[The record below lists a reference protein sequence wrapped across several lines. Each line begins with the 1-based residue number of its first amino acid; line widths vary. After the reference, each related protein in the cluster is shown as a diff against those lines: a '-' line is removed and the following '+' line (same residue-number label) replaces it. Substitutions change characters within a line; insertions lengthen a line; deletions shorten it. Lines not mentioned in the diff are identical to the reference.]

1 MRKLIFA
8 LYSAEGKCFEEK
20 QIDVFAVASTAC
32 MVEKIDFSRHVK
44 ENPERFYVTYELY
57 DEKGIIASGSE
68 HFVPIKH
75 FEFSNPEIT
84 AEISGMGKRF
94 SVKLNSSC
102 YAYAVK
108 VDFEDENV
116 NFSSNFINL
125 YGKTPVV
132 VSFETADVTTIEELK
147 NKLKIFSPYSI
158 GK

>member
-20 QIDVFAVASTAC
+20 HIDVFAAAGAVC
-32 MVEKIDFSRHVK
+32 MIEKADFSRHVK
-44 ENPERFYVTYELY
+44 ENSERFYIAYELY
-57 DEKGIIASGSE
+57 DEKRIIASGSE

-84 AEISGMGKRF
+84 AEVSGMGKRF

-108 VDFEDENV
+108 LDFEDENV
-116 NFSSNFINL
+116 NFSSNFVNL

-132 VSFETADVTTIEELK
+132 VSFETADVATVEELK